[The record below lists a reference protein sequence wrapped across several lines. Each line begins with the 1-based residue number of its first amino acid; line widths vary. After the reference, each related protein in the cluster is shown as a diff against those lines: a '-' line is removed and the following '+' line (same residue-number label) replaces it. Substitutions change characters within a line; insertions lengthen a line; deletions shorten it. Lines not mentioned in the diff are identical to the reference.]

1 MMEAERRKAKRV
13 EFRQP
18 IQYRSRESEQLQGS
32 LGYDLSE
39 GGLRLQTESFIP
51 LKKPLSIHM
60 ELGSGQSVE
69 MDGHVV
75 WVQLVPHAERYHVGL
90 SFEDVKAVADPNT
103 NSKKIIHQY
112 IKSRQI

>member
-1 MMEAERRKAKRV
+1 MLAAERRKAKRM
-13 EFRQP
+13 EFREP

-39 GGLRLQTESFIP
+39 GGLRFQTESFIP
-51 LKKPLSIHM
+51 LNKSLSIHM
-60 ELGSGQSVE
+60 DLGQGQSIDV
-69 MDGHVV
+69 DGHVV

-90 SFEDVKAVADPNT
+90 SFEDTQAIV

-112 IKSRQI
+112 INSRQIL